1 MTTVVVIQSHKK
13 KCKYFSLTS
22 RYVKTTID
30 SPQVIEPLEKAKY
43 LGEVITAEDQRKIDE
58 GLRNSELLK
67 QSKIAEQNAAEE
79 LAIQKE
85 KDLWQ
90 GQSEDQIKLIKQKVE
105 EARNQV
111 NKELEDKKLEI
122 KEKQDKAKATLPT
135 KKK

>member
-13 KCKYFSLTS
+13 KCKYFFLTS
-22 RYVKTTID
+22 RYIKTTID

-90 GQSEDQIKLIKQKVE
+90 G
-105 EARNQV
+105 
-111 NKELEDKKLEI
+111 
-122 KEKQDKAKATLPT
+122 
-135 KKK
+135 